1 MIQRIDTFLGQYRF
15 LSNFSPSEIR
25 DTDGFVYR
33 TAEHAYQAGKT
44 EYVGK
49 RAVIAAA
56 LTPGH
61 AKRLGLQLDLRADW
75 SEKRH
80 LVMLGVLRAKFTDPW
95 LMSQLCGTDPAEL
108 VEGNNWHDQF
118 WGDCGC
124 GRNSC
129 LVPGQNWLGQHLM
142 TVRAELLV
150 RTKL

>member
-108 VEGNNWHDQF
+108 VEGNNSAGSVLGGLWV
-118 WGDCGC
+118 W
-124 GRNSC
+124 SK
-129 LVPGQNWLGQHLM
+129 LVSGS
-142 TVRAELLV
+142 RSELV
-150 RTKL
+150 GSASDDGAG